1 MREEAAL
8 AHLEVGRQAPD
19 RQPVEAVGRGEV
31 DGAVENRA
39 RVASPLVAV
48 AISVARR
55 GYRMARTFVRID

>member
-8 AHLEVGRQAPD
+8 AHLELGGQAPD

-31 DGAVENRA
+31 DGAVEDRA

-48 AISVARR
+48 AVAIGR
-55 GYRMARTFVRID
+55 GYRIARTFVRID